1 MNTQTAVSYTHLD
14 VYKRQDDDKVSIYSF
29 EQDER
34 GCSIPI
40 SIPIN
45 ANGKALKNAEGF
57 FDQINKDLDVILG
70 W

>member
-1 MNTQTAVSYTHLD
+1 MDQI
-14 VYKRQDDDKVSIYSF
+14 DDDKVSIYSF

>member
-1 MNTQTAVSYTHLD
+1 MIIRKSIRLD
-14 VYKRQDDDKVSIYSF
+14 QIDDDKVSIYSF